1 LPLLPPSCSLKL
13 AHFLL
18 PVAILSSQFSDCSER
33 VNTGIGEPFW
43 PQGKIGRIDSMFL
56 SKKIGM
62 EDKDKA
68 KDELIDEL
76 VILRKRIA
84 ELEALETEREEIE
97 KTLREREE
105 RYRAIVKAFDGIVYI
120 CSEDFHIE
128 FMNEACIKRTGYDA
142 IGELCYQ
149 VLHDR
154 DSICPWCVNERV
166 LKGETVRWEV
176 QSPKDNRW
184 YYIVNTPIYN
194 SDGTVSKQS
203 MILDITD
210 RKEMEEALER
220 SAEKI
225 KRFAYSVS
233 HDLKSP
239 AAAIYGLTKRLHERY
254 GDSLDEKGRRYCAQI
269 LKASLH
275 VGALIEKINA
285 YIEAKE
291 APLKTEE
298 IDLREI
304 LQIIKDEFSPRLT
317 IRQITWLE
325 PETIPEI
332 KADMLSMLRVFRNF
346 VDNALKYGGE
356 GLSEISIG
364 YQGNDDFHIFHI
376 FSVSDNGAGI
386 RGGDYEGLFAAFRR
400 DDTSKAVERSLGKTM
415 EQRFLSRCQ
424 RISEHFFATC
434 RRQRQSLSC

>member
-1 LPLLPPSCSLKL
+1 MVKL
-13 AHFLL
+13 
-18 PVAILSSQFSDCSER
+18 S
-33 VNTGIGEPFW
+33 
-43 PQGKIGRIDSMFL
+43 RIDPMSL
-56 SKKIGM
+56 SRRIGM
-62 EDKDKA
+62 ADQDKA
-68 KDELIDEL
+68 KSELIDEL
-76 VILRKRIA
+76 VILRQRIA
-84 ELEALETEREEIE
+84 ELEAIEVRHEEIE
-97 KTLREREE
+97 NTLREREE
-105 RYRAIVKAFDGIVYI
+105 RYRAMVKAFDGIIYI

-128 FMNEACIKRTGYDA
+128 FMNEECIKRAGYDA

-154 DSICPWCVNERV
+154 DSVCPWCVNERV

-184 YYIVNTPIYN
+184 YYAVNAPIYN

-254 GDSLDEKGRRYCAQI
+254 GDSLDEKGRRYCGQI

-291 APLKTEE
+291 APLSAEE
-298 IDLREI
+298 IDVREI

-325 PETIPEI
+325 PEIIPAI
-332 KADMLSMLRVFRNF
+332 KADKLSMLRVFRNF

-356 GLSEISIG
+356 DLSEISIG
-364 YQGNDDFHIFHI
+364 YQGNDSFHI
-376 FSVSDNGAGI
+376 FSVSDNGEGI
-386 RGGDYEGLFAAFRR
+386 RGGDYDSLFTAFRR
-400 DDTSKAVERSLGKTM
+400 DVTSKAVEGAGLGLAIVSEIAERHKGTVWG
-415 EQRFLSRCQ
+415 EPGKDQGATFFISVSRD
-424 RISEHFFATC
+424 
-434 RRQRQSLSC
+434 L

>member
-1 LPLLPPSCSLKL
+1 M
-13 AHFLL
+13 A
-18 PVAILSSQFSDCSER
+18 
-33 VNTGIGEPFW
+33 
-43 PQGKIGRIDSMFL
+43 
-56 SKKIGM
+56 
-62 EDKDKA
+62 DKDKA
-68 KDELIDEL
+68 KSELIDEL
-76 VILRKRIA
+76 ATLRERIA
-84 ELEALETEREEIE
+84 NLEALEAKHEEIE
-97 KTLREREE
+97 KILRESEE
-105 RYRAIVKAFDGIVYI
+105 RYRAIVSAFDGLVYI
-120 CSEDFHIE
+120 CSEDNRIE
-128 FMNEACIKRTGYDA
+128 FMNDECVKRTGYDA
-142 IGELCYQ
+142 TGELCYR

-154 DSICPWCVNERV
+154 DSSCPWCVSERV
-166 LKGETVRWEV
+166 LKGEIVRREV
-176 QSPKDNRW
+176 LSPKDNRW

-194 SDGTVSKQS
+194 SDGTVSKQA

-210 RKEMEEALER
+210 RKEMEEALEK

-254 GDSLDEKGRRYCAQI
+254 GDSLDEKGKRYCGQI

-291 APLKTEE
+291 APLRAEK

-325 PETIPEI
+325 PESVPAIA
-332 KADMLSMLRVFRNF
+332 ADKLSMIRVFRNF

-356 GLSEISIG
+356 ALSEISIG
-364 YQGNDDFHIFHI
+364 YQGINDFHI
-376 FSVSDNGAGI
+376 FSVSDNGQGI
-386 RGGDYEGLFAAFRR
+386 RGGDYENLFAAFRR
-400 DDTSKAVERSLGKTM
+400 NETSKEVGGAGLGLAIVSEIAERHKGRVWAEPGKDQGAT
-415 EQRFLSRCQ
+415 FF
-424 RISEHFFATC
+424 ISVAKD
-434 RRQRQSLSC
+434 L

>member
-1 LPLLPPSCSLKL
+1 
-13 AHFLL
+13 
-18 PVAILSSQFSDCSER
+18 
-33 VNTGIGEPFW
+33 
-43 PQGKIGRIDSMFL
+43 
-56 SKKIGM
+56 
-62 EDKDKA
+62 
-68 KDELIDEL
+68 
-76 VILRKRIA
+76 
-84 ELEALETEREEIE
+84 
-97 KTLREREE
+97 
-105 RYRAIVKAFDGIVYI
+105 
-120 CSEDFHIE
+120 
-128 FMNEACIKRTGYDA
+128 MNEECIKRTGYDA
-142 IGELCYQ
+142 TGELCYQ

-184 YYIVNTPIYN
+184 FYIVNTPIHKA
-194 SDGTVSKQS
+194 DGTVSKQA

-254 GDSLDEKGRRYCAQI
+254 GDSLDEKGRRYCDQI
-269 LKASLH
+269 LRASLH
-275 VGALIEKINA
+275 VGALIEKIND

-291 APLKTEE
+291 APLKTEA

-332 KADMLSMLRVFRNF
+332 KADKLSILRVFRNF

-356 GLSEISIG
+356 SLSEISIG
-364 YQGNDDFHIFHI
+364 YQGNDDSHI
-376 FSVSDNGAGI
+376 
-386 RGGDYEGLFAAFRR
+386 L
-400 DDTSKAVERSLGKTM
+400 SLD
-415 EQRFLSRCQ
+415 
-424 RISEHFFATC
+424 
-434 RRQRQSLSC
+434 

>member
-1 LPLLPPSCSLKL
+1 MVKL
-13 AHFLL
+13 
-18 PVAILSSQFSDCSER
+18 S
-33 VNTGIGEPFW
+33 
-43 PQGKIGRIDSMFL
+43 RIDPMSL
-56 SKKIGM
+56 SRRIGM
-62 EDKDKA
+62 ADQDKA
-68 KDELIDEL
+68 KSELIDEL
-76 VILRKRIA
+76 VILRQRIA
-84 ELEALETEREEIE
+84 ELEAIEVRHEEIE
-97 KTLREREE
+97 NTLREREE
-105 RYRAIVKAFDGIVYI
+105 RYRAMVKAFDGIIYI

-128 FMNEACIKRTGYDA
+128 FMNEACIKRAGYDA
-142 IGELCYQ
+142 VGELCYQ

-154 DSICPWCVNERV
+154 DSVCPWCANERV

-184 YYIVNTPIYN
+184 YYAVNAPIYN

-203 MILDITD
+203 MIMDITD

-254 GDSLDEKGRRYCAQI
+254 GDSLDEKGRRYCGQI

-291 APLKTEE
+291 APLSAEE
-298 IDLREI
+298 IDVREI

-325 PETIPEI
+325 PEIIPAI
-332 KADMLSMLRVFRNF
+332 KADKLSMLRVFRNF

-356 GLSEISIG
+356 DLSEISIG
-364 YQGNDDFHIFHI
+364 YQGNDSFHI
-376 FSVSDNGAGI
+376 FSVSDNGEGI
-386 RGGDYEGLFAAFRR
+386 RGGDYDSLFTAFRR
-400 DDTSKAVERSLGKTM
+400 DVTSKAVEGAGLGLAIVSEIAERHKGTVWG
-415 EQRFLSRCQ
+415 EPGKDQGATFFISVSRD
-424 RISEHFFATC
+424 
-434 RRQRQSLSC
+434 L

>member
-1 LPLLPPSCSLKL
+1 
-13 AHFLL
+13 
-18 PVAILSSQFSDCSER
+18 
-33 VNTGIGEPFW
+33 
-43 PQGKIGRIDSMFL
+43 
-56 SKKIGM
+56 M
-62 EDKDKA
+62 EDKA

-76 VILRKRIA
+76 VILRKRIV
-84 ELEALETEREEIE
+84 ELEALEAGREEIE
-97 KTLREREE
+97 QTLREREE
-105 RYRAIVKAFDGIVYI
+105 RYRAIVKAFDGLVYI

-128 FMNEACIKRTGYDA
+128 FMNEECIKRTGYDA
-142 IGELCYQ
+142 IGELCYRA
-149 VLHDR
+149 LHDR

-176 QSPKDNRW
+176 LSPKDNRW

-194 SDGTVSKQS
+194 ADGTVSKQA

-210 RKEMEEALER
+210 RKEMEEALEK

-254 GDSLDEKGRRYCAQI
+254 GDSLDEKGRRYCSQI
-269 LKASLH
+269 LRASLH

-291 APLKTEE
+291 APLKAEE
-298 IDLREI
+298 IDFREV
-304 LQIIKDEFSPRLT
+304 LQIIKEEFSPRLT

-332 KADMLSMLRVFRNF
+332 KADKLSMLRVFRNF

-364 YQGNDDFHIFHI
+364 YKENDDFHI
-376 FSVSDNGAGI
+376 FSVSDNGEGI
-386 RGGDYEGLFAAFRR
+386 RGGDYESLFAAFRR
-400 DDTSKAVERSLGKTM
+400 DDTSKVAEGAGLGLAIVSEIAERHKGRVWAEPGKDQGAT
-415 EQRFLSRCQ
+415 FSISVSRD
-424 RISEHFFATC
+424 
-434 RRQRQSLSC
+434 L

>member
-1 LPLLPPSCSLKL
+1 MKL
-13 AHFLL
+13 
-18 PVAILSSQFSDCSER
+18 S
-33 VNTGIGEPFW
+33 
-43 PQGKIGRIDSMFL
+43 RIDSMAL

-62 EDKDKA
+62 QDQGRA

-84 ELEALETEREEIE
+84 ELEALETEREEME
-97 KTLREREE
+97 NTLREREE
-105 RYRAIVKAFDGIVYI
+105 RYRAIVKAFDGMVYI

-142 IGELCYQ
+142 IGELCYR
-149 VLHDR
+149 VFHDR
-154 DSICPWCVNERV
+154 DSMCPWCVNERV
-166 LKGETVRWEV
+166 LKGETVRWEL

-220 SAEKI
+220 SSEKI

-239 AAAIYGLTKRLHERY
+239 AAAIYGLTKRLHEHY
-254 GDSLDEKGRRYCAQI
+254 GDSLDEKGRRYCGQI
-269 LKASLH
+269 LRASLH

-285 YIEAKE
+285 YIEAQE
-291 APLKTEE
+291 APLSAEE
-298 IDLREI
+298 IDVREI
-304 LQIIKDEFSPRLT
+304 LQVIKDEFSPRLT

-325 PETIPEI
+325 PEIIPEI
-332 KADMLSMLRVFRNF
+332 KADKLSMLRVFRNF

-356 GLSEISIG
+356 DLSEISIG
-364 YQGNDDFHIFHI
+364 YQGDDDFHI
-376 FSVSDNGAGI
+376 FSVSDNGEGI
-386 RGGDYEGLFAAFRR
+386 RGGDYESLFTAFRR
-400 DDTSKAVERSLGKTM
+400 DVTSKAVEGAGLG
-415 EQRFLSRCQ
+415 LA
-424 RISEHFFATC
+424 IVSEIAERHKGRVWAEPGKDQGATFFI
-434 RRQRQSLSC
+434 SLSKDL

>member
-1 LPLLPPSCSLKL
+1 M
-13 AHFLL
+13 A
-18 PVAILSSQFSDCSER
+18 LSRKS
-33 VNTGIGEPFW
+33 
-43 PQGKIGRIDSMFL
+43 
-56 SKKIGM
+56 GM
-62 EDKDKA
+62 EDKHKA
-68 KDELIDEL
+68 KDELVDEL
-76 VILRKRIA
+76 VILRKRIS
-84 ELEALETEREEIE
+84 ELEALEAEREEIE
-97 KTLREREE
+97 KTPHEREE
-105 RYRAIVKAFDGIVYI
+105 RYRAIVNAFDGLVYI
-120 CSEDFHIE
+120 CSEDNRIE
-128 FMNEACIKRTGYDA
+128 FMNEECIKRTGYDA
-142 IGELCYQ
+142 TGELCYR

-154 DSICPWCVNERV
+154 DSMCPWCVNERV
-166 LKGETVRWEV
+166 FKGETVRWEL

-184 YYIVNTPIYN
+184 YYIVNTPIYKA
-194 SDGTVSKQS
+194 DGTVSKQA

-239 AAAIYGLTKRLHERY
+239 AAAIYGLTKRLHEHY
-254 GDSLDEKGRRYCAQI
+254 GESLDEKGRRYCAQI
-269 LKASLH
+269 LRASLH

-291 APLKTEE
+291 APLKTEA

-332 KADMLSMLRVFRNF
+332 KADKLSMLRVFRNF

-364 YQGNDDFHIFHI
+364 YQGNDDFHIF
-376 FSVSDNGAGI
+376 SVSDNGAGI
-386 RGGDYEGLFAAFRR
+386 RGGDYEGLCAAFRR
-400 DDTSKAVERSLGKTM
+400 DDTSKAVEGAGLGLAIVSEIAERHKGRVWAEPGKDQGAT
-415 EQRFLSRCQ
+415 FF
-424 RISEHFFATC
+424 ISV
-434 RRQRQSLSC
+434 SKDL

>member
-1 LPLLPPSCSLKL
+1 
-13 AHFLL
+13 
-18 PVAILSSQFSDCSER
+18 
-33 VNTGIGEPFW
+33 
-43 PQGKIGRIDSMFL
+43 
-56 SKKIGM
+56 
-62 EDKDKA
+62 
-68 KDELIDEL
+68 
-76 VILRKRIA
+76 
-84 ELEALETEREEIE
+84 
-97 KTLREREE
+97 
-105 RYRAIVKAFDGIVYI
+105 VYI
-120 CSEDFHIE
+120 CSEDNRIE
-128 FMNEACIKRTGYDA
+128 FMNEECIKRTGYDA
-142 IGELCYQ
+142 TGELCYQ

-154 DSICPWCVNERV
+154 NSMCPGCVKERV
-166 LKGETVRWEV
+166 FKGETVRGEV

-184 YYIVNTPIYN
+184 YYIVNTPIYKA
-194 SDGTVSKQS
+194 DGTVSKQA

-254 GDSLDEKGRRYCAQI
+254 GDSLDEKGRRYCDQI
-269 LKASLH
+269 LRASLH

-291 APLKTEE
+291 APLKTAE

-332 KADMLSMLRVFRNF
+332 KADKLSMLRVFRNF

-356 GLSEISIG
+356 SLSEISIG
-364 YQGNDDFHIFHI
+364 YQGNNDFHI
-376 FSVSDNGAGI
+376 FSVSDNGEGI

-400 DDTSKAVERSLGKTM
+400 DDTSKAVGGAGLGLAIVSEIAERHKGRVWAEPGKDQGAT
-415 EQRFLSRCQ
+415 FF
-424 RISEHFFATC
+424 ISV
-434 RRQRQSLSC
+434 SKDL